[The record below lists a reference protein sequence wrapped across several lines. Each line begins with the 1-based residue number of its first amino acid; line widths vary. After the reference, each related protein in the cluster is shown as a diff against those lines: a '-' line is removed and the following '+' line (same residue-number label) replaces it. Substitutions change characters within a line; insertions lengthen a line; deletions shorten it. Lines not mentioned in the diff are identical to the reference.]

1 MIHKNIFTKIFFM
14 LRQHQFL
21 FEELV
26 KRDFKHKYK
35 RTILG
40 MGWSILSPLLNLLVM
55 SLVFTQFFGRNTP
68 HYTIYLFCGNLVFS
82 YYREATT
89 GGMHA
94 LMANSSIFT
103 KVNMPKYMFLMSKNV
118 SSLINFGLTLCV
130 FFLFVLLDKVP
141 VGIHFLSLLYP
152 ICCLIVFNIGV
163 GLILSALFV
172 FFQDITYL
180 YDVFTMLLM
189 YLSAIF
195 YKVETFSAAVQ
206 RLFLC
211 NPVYCYIKYFRVVV
225 LEGNIPS
232 LAFHLLCAFYAL
244 FAAAIGGYIYKKYN
258 HSCLYYV

>member
-1 MIHKNIFTKIFFM
+1 MKKIIVELIHKLK
-14 LRQHQFL
+14 QHQFL

-26 KRDFKHKYK
+26 KRDFKQKYK

-55 SLVFTQFFGRNTP
+55 SLVFIQFFGRNTP

-103 KVNMPKYMFLMSKNV
+103 KVNMPKYMFLLSKNV

-258 HSCLYYV
+258 HSFLYYV